1 MSLILDAL
9 RKSERTRQQSLTGRL
24 GSGELP
30 SGPTRLPV
38 PWLPLIAAVLA
49 ANALLLYFL
58 WPRPAAVSPV
68 RAIAVPTSPAYRPLV
83 RSLAAEAISPDE
95 APASP
100 ARPIPVPAPVSHL
113 APPGNP
119 SSIGPQSAAMAPVPA
134 GLGALRSIDD
144 LPPDVRQALPLLHMD
159 VHGYAANPKD
169 RFVVINLKQ
178 YRIGDTL
185 AEGPVLKDIVPQG
198 AVLEFRGSVFL
209 LPAS

>member
-9 RKSERTRQQSLTGRL
+9 RKSERTRQQSLTGQL

-30 SGPTRLPV
+30 TGPSRLPV
-38 PWLPLIAAVLA
+38 PWLPIIAAVLM

-58 WPRPAAVSPV
+58 WPHPQPAASITNASAP
-68 RAIAVPTSPAYRPLV
+68 AAAVPYHPAV
-83 RSLAAEAISPDE
+83 RSLASEAISPDDT
-95 APASP
+95 PAAP

-119 SSIGPQSAAMAPVPA
+119 SAVPAQSAAVPA
-134 GLGALRSIDD
+134 GLGAMQSIDELSPD
-144 LPPDVRQALPLLHMD
+144 LHQALPALHMD
-159 VHGYAANPKD
+159 VHGYSRNPAE
-169 RFVVINLKQ
+169 RFVVINLKT

-198 AVLEFRGSVFL
+198 AVLEFRGVTFL
-209 LPAS
+209 LPPS